1 MAKAPKK
8 NQFKLSIP
16 SGRQLLRT
24 TARRLSRE
32 GIVPGF
38 IRQQLKR
45 RISTDS
51 KAPDNR
57 RQKITPE
64 LQAYIRKID
73 NNQISKTQYRDM
85 RELAHYAYIF
95 DVNFYKKQLP
105 DTELKEV
112 NNLGNCLEHYCTKG
126 WKAGIDPSPLFDTNN
141 YFSKYPDIKE
151 SEINPMVHFLKF
163 GIQESR
169 YSMDDIHFMRKTAGI
184 KKATY
189 SNDGKLI
196 SSIGQ
201 KKFGVFLHIF
211 YPELAPIIADYIRK
225 IPVRIDIHISTTHD
239 AISGLTEIFKGLE
252 NSLNVQVKSFPNI
265 GRDVA
270 PFIVGFREE
279 IPKYDYI
286 LKLHSK
292 KSPHS
297 NALSGWFEHC
307 LDNLIGSI
315 DVFYTNIQELNK
327 EDISIVYPVENYALS
342 LGIKH
347 DSCWGHEDGNYN
359 KAKTLLKTLGL
370 EQINRNSEF
379 LFPTGNMFWCKPDI
393 LKPILDWDLKFEDF
407 DNEGGQIDGTLAHS
421 IERLIGLCCTEYFHK
436 KIITSYCGYAESKQ
450 HQSDKKVIEGRNK
463 LQIDGFEKVIQFKE
477 KTLNPYWKNH
487 NNASPNQLQIHW
499 VIPNFTRGLGGH
511 MTIFRTIDYL
521 ERCGHDCTIWVHSE
535 IKGDKPSRL
544 SSLHKRVIDQSFI
557 KLKTDQVYMLGNTN
571 DDLEKV
577 SGDVVIATDRMS
589 TYPVNLELVW

>member
-57 RQKITPE
+57 RKRITPE
-64 LQAYIRKID
+64 LQAYIQDID
-73 NNQISKTQYRDM
+73 NSQINKVQRRDI

-95 DVNFYKKQLP
+95 DINFYKSQLP
-105 DTELKEV
+105 TKELNEV
-112 NNLGNCLEHYCTKG
+112 NSLGNCIQHYCTKG

-151 SEINPMVHFLKF
+151 SEINPMVHFFKF

-169 YSMDDIHFMRKTAGI
+169 YSMDDIHFMRKTADI
-184 KKATY
+184 KK
-189 SNDGKLI
+189 I
-196 SSIGQ
+196 SFSLEKNLASKIQQ
-201 KKFGVFLHIF
+201 KKIGVFLHIF
-211 YPELAPIIADYIRK
+211 YPELAPTIADYLAK
-225 IPVRIDIHISTTHD
+225 IPLEIDIHISTTAD
-239 AISGLTEIFKGLE
+239 AVDGLTEIFDRLD
-252 NSLNVQVKSFPNI
+252 NSHNVQVKSFPNI

-279 IPKYDYI
+279 ILKYDLI

-307 LDNLIGSI
+307 LDNLIGSV
-315 DVFYTNIQELNK
+315 DVFYTNMQELRK
-327 EDISIVYPVENYALS
+327 EDISIIYPVENYALS

-347 DSCWGHEDGNYN
+347 DSCWGHEEGNYE
-359 KAKTLLKTLGL
+359 KAKPLLNTLGL
-370 EQINRNSEF
+370 DQINRNSEF
-379 LFPTGNMFWCKPDI
+379 LFPTGNMFWCKPVI
-393 LKPILDWDLKFEDF
+393 LKPILDWNLQFKDF

-421 IERLIGLCCTEYFHK
+421 IELSLIH
-436 KIITSYCGYAESKQ
+436 I
-450 HQSDKKVIEGRNK
+450 
-463 LQIDGFEKVIQFKE
+463 
-477 KTLNPYWKNH
+477 
-487 NNASPNQLQIHW
+487 
-499 VIPNFTRGLGGH
+499 
-511 MTIFRTIDYL
+511 
-521 ERCGHDCTIWVHSE
+521 
-535 IKGDKPSRL
+535 
-544 SSLHKRVIDQSFI
+544 
-557 KLKTDQVYMLGNTN
+557 
-571 DDLEKV
+571 
-577 SGDVVIATDRMS
+577 
-589 TYPVNLELVW
+589 